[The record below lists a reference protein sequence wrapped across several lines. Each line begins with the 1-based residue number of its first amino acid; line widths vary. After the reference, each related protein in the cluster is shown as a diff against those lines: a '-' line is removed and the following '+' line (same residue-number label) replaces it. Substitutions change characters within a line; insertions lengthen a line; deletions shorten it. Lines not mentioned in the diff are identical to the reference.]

1 MRVWNKL
8 RKVANIV
15 SPSESMVYSSVKYL
29 YFCEVIP
36 TQISRRRS
44 YPLFTRIWIMIFR
57 RCECVKSVILKINI
71 SCSLEEEFEG
81 KQCAT
86 L

>member
-8 RKVANIV
+8 HKAANIV
-15 SPSESMVYSSVKYL
+15 SPSGSIVYTSVKYL

-44 YPLFTRIWIMIFR
+44 YPLFNSIWIMIFH